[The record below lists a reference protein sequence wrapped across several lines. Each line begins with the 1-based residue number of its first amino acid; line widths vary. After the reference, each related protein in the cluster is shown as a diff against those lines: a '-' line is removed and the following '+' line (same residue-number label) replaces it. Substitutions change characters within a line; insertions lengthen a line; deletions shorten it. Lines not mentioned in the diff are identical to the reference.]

1 MNAPE
6 TPARGTEIASAGPNA
21 DPAVDHPGP
30 AAGAADRPP
39 ISPNREAA
47 RYRRQLRQTESER
60 DTLRERLTAL
70 QRAEVERLA
79 GTTGAK
85 LAAPSAIWADGVQ
98 LDDLL
103 DQDGRV
109 DPERVTAAAE
119 QAAERLGLAR
129 RTPTRPR
136 PDPSQGPR
144 GSGIGEPSWSH
155 FLANNR

>member
-1 MNAPE
+1 MTTTPENSASAPE
-6 TPARGTEIASAGPNA
+6 IDAAGSDV
-21 DPAVDHPGP
+21 DPVDHHPGT
-30 AAGAADRPP
+30 AAGIGEKPT

-47 RYRRQLRQTESER
+47 RYRRQLRQTETER
-60 DTLRERLTAL
+60 DTLRDRLTAL

-79 GTTGAK
+79 GTAAK

-98 LDDLL
+98 LADLL
-103 DQDGRV
+103 DGDGQV

-129 RTPTRPR
+129 TPTRPR
-136 PDPSQGPR
+136 ADPSQGPR
-144 GSGIGEPSWSH
+144 GSGVGEPNWSQ